1 MADDHED
8 MLWREDAVTR
18 VLDRRRAALADQST
32 RTVSLEAIDKAVVAE
47 DIVAEQDIPAHDFA
61 TMDGYAFDATRGYP
75 YAVVPDDEVF
85 PEDASP
91 SIEPDQ
97 AVRIATGAP
106 LPAGAN
112 AVLKREES
120 TVEEGRLYGSAI
132 EPGRYVRK
140 RGVSVAEGEVLFQ
153 AGERLS
159 PKDALLL
166 AELGYEDVPVREPF
180 RVGVLATG
188 TEFVEGRATDLDSP
202 MLVGLL
208 RSWGHEA
215 TYEGAVADEF
225 EQVTDAIERLATDYD
240 VVVTTGGTS
249 VGHKDYVIRALDTL
263 GTVDFHRVRI
273 RPGKP
278 IAMANLPDL
287 HAVVFAIP
295 GKPVGAHT
303 ISTFVM
309 GPFFTGETD
318 LPTVDAELT
327 RTVDTGPDGF
337 EYMVPVTLSM
347 TESQREAMPLGHVD
361 SPLSIYERTFDPSV
375 ISSHTR
381 TSRAD
386 GVVVTRSGLEAGD
399 TVSVIPYSVLE

>member
-1 MADDHED
+1 MADDHD
-8 MLWREDAVTR
+8 DLLWREEAVDR
-18 VLDRRRAALADQST
+18 VLDRRLAALKEQSI
-32 RTVSLEAIDKAVVAE
+32 RAVSLDGIDQHVVAE
-47 DIVAEQDIPAHDFA
+47 DIVAEQDIPEHDFA
-61 TMDGYAFDATRGYP
+61 TMDGFAFDASEGYP
-75 YAVVPDDEVF
+75 YSLVPDDEVF

-91 SIEPDQ
+91 SIEPGQ

-120 TVEEGRLYGSAI
+120 TVENGNLHGSTI
-132 EPGRYVRK
+132 EPGTYVRQ
-140 RGVSVAEGEVLFQ
+140 RGVSVAEGEVLFE

-166 AELGYEDVPVREPF
+166 GELGYEEVSVREPF
-180 RVGVLATG
+180 SVGVLATG

-215 TYEGAVADEF
+215 TYEGAVTDEF
-225 EQVTDAIERLATDYD
+225 EQVEAAIERLATDYD
-240 VVVTTGGTS
+240 VVLTTGGTS
-249 VGHKDYVIRALDTL
+249 VGHKDYVIRALDSL

-278 IAMANLPDL
+278 IAMADLPDQGS
-287 HAVVFAIP
+287 VTFAIP
-295 GKPVGAHT
+295 GKPIGAHT

-309 GPFFTGETD
+309 RPFFTGETE
-318 LPTVDAELT
+318 LPTIEAELA
-327 RTVDTGPDGF
+327 RTVETGPDGF
-337 EYMVPVTLSM
+337 EYMVPVTLN
-347 TESQREAMPLGHVD
+347 EGDRREAMPLGHVD
-361 SPLSIYERTFDPSV
+361 SPLTIYEETFDPSV

-381 TSRAD
+381 SSRAD
-386 GVVVTRSGLEAGD
+386 GVFVTQSGVAAGEL
-399 TVSVIPYSVLE
+399 VSVIPYAVLE

>member
-1 MADDHED
+1 
-8 MLWREDAVTR
+8 
-18 VLDRRRAALADQST
+18 
-32 RTVSLEAIDKAVVAE
+32 
-47 DIVAEQDIPAHDFA
+47 
-61 TMDGYAFDATRGYP
+61 
-75 YAVVPDDEVF
+75 
-85 PEDASP
+85 
-91 SIEPDQ
+91 
-97 AVRIATGAP
+97 
-106 LPAGAN
+106 
-112 AVLKREES
+112 VLKREES
-120 TVEEGRLYGSAI
+120 TVEEGRLHGSAI
-132 EPGRYVRK
+132 EPATYVRK
-140 RGVSVAEGEVLFQ
+140 RGVSVSEGEKLFQ

-166 AELGYEDVPVREPF
+166 AELGYDAVRVREPF

-215 TYEGAVADEF
+215 TYEGAVADDLTE
-225 EQVTDAIERLATDYD
+225 VTDAIERLATDYD

-249 VGHKDYVIRALDTL
+249 VGHKDYVIRALDDL

-278 IAMANLPDL
+278 IAMAALPDQN
-287 HAVVFAIP
+287 AVAFAIP
-295 GKPVGAHT
+295 GKPIGAHT

-309 GPFFTGETD
+309 GPFFTGESD
-318 LPTVDAELT
+318 LPTVDAELA

-337 EYMVPVTLSM
+337 EYMVPVTVNMADS
-347 TESQREAMPLGHVD
+347 EREAMPLGHVD

-381 TSRAD
+381 SSRAD
-386 GVVVTRSGLEAGD
+386 GVVATRSRLEAGE

>member
-1 MADDHED
+1 MADDHD
-8 MLWREDAVTR
+8 DLLWREEAVDR
-18 VLDRRRAALADQST
+18 VLDRRLAALEEQSI
-32 RTVSLEAIDKAVVAE
+32 RAVSLDGIDQHVVAE
-47 DIVAEQDIPAHDFA
+47 DIVAEQDIPEHDFA
-61 TMDGYAFDATRGYP
+61 TMDGFAFDASEGYP
-75 YAVVPDDEVF
+75 YSLVPDDEVF

-91 SIEPDQ
+91 SIEPGQ

-120 TVEEGRLYGSAI
+120 TVENGNLHGSTI
-132 EPGRYVRK
+132 EPGTYVRQ
-140 RGVSVAEGEVLFQ
+140 RGVSVAEGEVLFE

-166 AELGYEDVPVREPF
+166 GELGYEEVSVREPF
-180 RVGVLATG
+180 SVGVLATG

-202 MLVGLL
+202 MLIGLL

-225 EQVTDAIERLATDYD
+225 EHVEAAIERLATDYD
-240 VVVTTGGTS
+240 VVLTTGGTS
-249 VGHKDYVIRALDTL
+249 VGHKDYVIRALDSL

-278 IAMANLPDL
+278 IAMADLPDQGSV
-287 HAVVFAIP
+287 AFAIP
-295 GKPVGAHT
+295 GKPIGAHT

-309 GPFFTGETD
+309 RPFFTGETE
-318 LPTVDAELT
+318 LPTIEAELA
-327 RTVDTGPDGF
+327 RTVETGPDGF
-337 EYMVPVTLSM
+337 EYMVPVTLN
-347 TESQREAMPLGHVD
+347 EGNRREAMPLGHVD
-361 SPLSIYERTFDPSV
+361 SPLSIYEETFDPSV

-381 TSRAD
+381 SSRAD
-386 GVVVTRSGLEAGD
+386 GVFVTQSGVAAGEL
-399 TVSVIPYSVLE
+399 VSVIPYGVLE